1 LRAGDESAFAELV
14 ARHEGGMRF
23 VARTF
28 VRTDA
33 LAEEVVQDTW
43 LAVLRG
49 LDGFEGRATLKTWIF
64 HILVNRAR
72 TRAVREARTI
82 PFSSLTGA
90 EGDEGPAVDPTL
102 FDRDGRWAR
111 RPQTLDTDPEH
122 HLLAAELRGSLV
134 DAVAELPEAQRAV
147 IALRDLAGL
156 PSEEVCEL
164 LGVSAGN
171 QRVLLHRARTRV
183 RAALAPIVGSEA

>member
-1 LRAGDESAFAELV
+1 
-14 ARHEGGMRF
+14 MRF

-49 LDGFEGRATLKTWIF
+49 LDAFEGRASLKTWIF
-64 HILVNRAR
+64 HILANRAR
-72 TRAVREARTI
+72 TRAVREARTV
-82 PFSSLTGA
+82 PFSSLA
-90 EGDEGPAVDPTL
+90 DAAAQEGPAVDPTL
-102 FDRDGRWAR
+102 FDHDGRWAR
-111 RPQTLDTDPEH
+111 PPQTLDYDPERR
-122 HLLAAELRGSLV
+122 LLAAELRGQLV
-134 DAVAELPEAQRAV
+134 EAVAELPEAQRAV

-156 PSEEVCEL
+156 PSEQVCDL
-164 LGVSAGN
+164 LGLSDGN

-183 RAALAPIVGSEA
+183 RAALAPIVGSET

>member
-1 LRAGDESAFAELV
+1 
-14 ARHEGGMRF
+14 MRF
-23 VARTF
+23 VARSF

-49 LDGFEGRATLKTWIF
+49 LDRFEGRSSLKTWIF

-82 PFSSLTGA
+82 PFSSLAGA
-90 EGDEGPAVDPTL
+90 EAHEGAAVDPAL
-102 FDRDGRWAR
+102 FDGDGRWAR
-111 RPQTLDTDPEH
+111 RPLQLDTDPER
-122 HLLAAELRGSLV
+122 HLLAGELRGRLL
-134 DAVAELPEAQRAV
+134 DAVAELPEGQRAV
-147 IALRDLAGL
+147 IALRDLAGV
-156 PSEEVCEL
+156 PSEEVCDL
-164 LGVSAGN
+164 LGVSAVN

-183 RAALAPIVGSEA
+183 RAALAPIVEGDA